1 MNMQLLKKYNE
12 AKRLRPY
19 KTCALMY
26 DLKGRQI
33 RTGKFKV
40 PEGIVYKA
48 GDSFEMRCDDINI
61 PSTQKCI

>member
-1 MNMQLLKKYNE
+1 
-12 AKRLRPY
+12 
-19 KTCALMY
+19 MY